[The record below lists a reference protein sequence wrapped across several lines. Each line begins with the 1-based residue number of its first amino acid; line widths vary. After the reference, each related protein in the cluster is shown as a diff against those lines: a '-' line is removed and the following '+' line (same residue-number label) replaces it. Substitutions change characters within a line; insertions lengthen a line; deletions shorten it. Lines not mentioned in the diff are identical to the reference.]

1 MEININTIM
10 KLEDAV
16 DPLCLDNSCRPTLHR
31 HVLSHLLYLALK
43 ARPEGA
49 ISLKSINIANFYQ
62 KVAVDLLSI
71 HGTVDKKSVASLS
84 PAIARFDFHCSVS
97 RVIFDSS

>member
-1 MEININTIM
+1 MNTIM

-31 HVLSHLLYLALK
+31 HVLSHLLYFNLALK